1 MSSRPDTPREPP
13 LHLPDL
19 REARCAAGTHPAWPP
34 SCPAIRRGGGGT
46 DRGIPAEEY
55 LSLLPTLSRND
66 DVVIDLIHNEF
77 LLRQELGESPEL
89 AEFTVRFPQYWRE
102 LGDLFA
108 YRPIPA
114 DDPLSGT
121 TRTDRAPASNGD
133 HTPLVPDGIPSRIG
147 RYSIVSEI
155 DSGGFG
161 VVYLGRDAPPSTRRG
176 HQGPPSRTDDDRGRR
191 ASISHRSPDARIAQ
205 SCRDYSGF

>member
-19 REARCAAGTHPAWPP
+19 REVARGWDP
-34 SCPAIRRGGGGT
+34 SSLASELPRDQARRWRNGQ
-46 DRGIPAEEY
+46 GIPAEEY

-89 AEFTVRFPQYWRE
+89 AEFTARFPQYWRE

-114 DDPLSGT
+114 
-121 TRTDRAPASNGD
+121 
-133 HTPLVPDGIPSRIG
+133 
-147 RYSIVSEI
+147 
-155 DSGGFG
+155 
-161 VVYLGRDAPPSTRRG
+161 
-176 HQGPPSRTDDDRGRR
+176 
-191 ASISHRSPDARIAQ
+191 
-205 SCRDYSGF
+205 